1 MYLFTSKPP
10 ANLAPPPPMPPICVR
25 RQQEWEFVLR
35 KHGVTQEA
43 VEAYGLPFP
52 AIVTFG
58 AVPLA
63 PRWRQQ
69 QEEAE
74 QARRPLLA
82 LFCVCLLTAGLWVRP
97 PCVACHAAQS

>member
-1 MYLFTSKPP
+1 
-10 ANLAPPPPMPPICVR
+10 MPSLCLC

-35 KHGVTQEA
+35 KHGVTQAA

-58 AVPLA
+58 AVPLP

-74 QARRPLLA
+74 QARRPFA
-82 LFCVCLLTAGLWVRP
+82 LFCVWLLIGGLWVGRT
-97 PCVACHAAQS
+97 CIASTQGRLVG